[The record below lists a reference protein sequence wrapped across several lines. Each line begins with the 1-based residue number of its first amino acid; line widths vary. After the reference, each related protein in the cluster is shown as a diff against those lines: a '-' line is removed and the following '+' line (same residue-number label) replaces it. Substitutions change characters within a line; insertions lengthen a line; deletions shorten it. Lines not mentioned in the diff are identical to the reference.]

1 MFYIQQKI
9 NSYCLPATRE
19 NFLQVIDNPFVE
31 ETINKIRNVQ
41 KKMDEAQARGDKK
54 AVLKLHDQKGNLKKS
69 LPAWLFCVSHIEKTE
84 RKPFGKPMMAA
95 WRKAEQARLNGLVF
109 LDIDGIEEPAKAFAK
124 VVEAHKASPSGDGFE
139 GGTPSWCG
147 NFCKQYGILF
157 VHVTPSGKGLRFVFK
172 ADPERGNLADNQTWL
187 SDVLGMEMDEVCKD
201 SVRISFG
208 CSRRDIIY
216 IELENLLN
224 YENEEFETKFG
235 DEYRKGNSAPTHDG
249 AAGANGTDNKTA
261 HGNGKGSGEGN
272 NLDASA
278 SAEEGEKT
286 AIELLE
292 KDEYG
297 NPVYRGVPYKD
308 IADAWLFSTLGHLP
322 AVGERNSAYYALV
335 QGCMRYICDFNEDMV
350 VAATPDYGL
359 SEQERRTCARSAIGS
374 RRYAAMPRKLVEFLE
389 GMGVAKNADGEA
401 SGIRKGDDDASG
413 LAQWDFE
420 AWTKRFA
427 PWFESPV
434 WAPVCSV
441 LPRYSRLNGI
451 LAAGSMFGTLLSG
464 CRLQN
469 WYDGSDLSLTYMT
482 YIIGDAGTG
491 KGDYRELDRL
501 IMEPL
506 RLEDARGRKAEE
518 NYQAEMKRLALAK
531 AKKED
536 IPEEKHFPVRY
547 LPTDTTLKQKL
558 ERCMDAI
565 NLFGTQQR
573 QVACYN
579 FESELSS
586 KINYEKSSWNSS
598 QDFDKKSFDCE
609 LTGSESRSAM
619 TRNGLVP
626 AFFNFVVTGTP
637 DSLQKKITPRN
648 CLDGLPTRLI
658 MGVQYGQRYE
668 MLKRQARRRSDK
680 DSNWLRTVGCRL
692 LRCGWDVN
700 LEQRVAVPKRWQPFL
715 GKSTS
720 FADALYYWGQQK
732 AFALSLEDDRLG
744 DYFRKRPPLI
754 AVRLAAVDAILNS
767 LDTFEETGKLNL
779 KFSSIELALNL
790 ADYIFESQLWFFGKL
805 VEDALNGVPAQVVNK
820 RSMKRIEAFNS
831 LGETFSAE
839 DVMDFLNILK
849 KSAQN
854 IITTWAKEN
863 YVERISK
870 NKFKKLVKIIV

>member
-1 MFYIQQKI
+1 
-9 NSYCLPATRE
+9 
-19 NFLQVIDNPFVE
+19 
-31 ETINKIRNVQ
+31 
-41 KKMDEAQARGDKK
+41 
-54 AVLKLHDQKGNLKKS
+54 
-69 LPAWLFCVSHIEKTE
+69 
-84 RKPFGKPMMAA
+84 
-95 WRKAEQARLNGLVF
+95 
-109 LDIDGIEEPAKAFAK
+109 
-124 VVEAHKASPSGDGFE
+124 
-139 GGTPSWCG
+139 
-147 NFCKQYGILF
+147 
-157 VHVTPSGKGLRFVFK
+157 
-172 ADPERGNLADNQTWL
+172 
-187 SDVLGMEMDEVCKD
+187 
-201 SVRISFG
+201 
-208 CSRRDIIY
+208 
-216 IELENLLN
+216 
-224 YENEEFETKFG
+224 
-235 DEYRKGNSAPTHDG
+235 
-249 AAGANGTDNKTA
+249 
-261 HGNGKGSGEGN
+261 
-272 NLDASA
+272 
-278 SAEEGEKT
+278 
-286 AIELLE
+286 
-292 KDEYG
+292 
-297 NPVYRGVPYKD
+297 
-308 IADAWLFSTLGHLP
+308 
-322 AVGERNSAYYALV
+322 
-335 QGCMRYICDFNEDMV
+335 MRYICDFNEDMV

-401 SGIRKGDDDASG
+401 SGIRKGDDDASE

-427 PWFESPV
+427 PWLESPV

-637 DSLQKKITPRN
+637 DALQKKITLSN

-658 MGVQYGQRYE
+658 MGVQWGQKYQ
-668 MLKRQARRRSDK
+668 MLKRESRRRPEK
-680 DSNWLRTVGCRL
+680 DRDWLRTVGNRL

-700 LEQRVAVPKRWQPFL
+700 LEQRVAVPKRWQSFL

-754 AVRLAAVDAILNS
+754 AVRLAAVDAIMNS
-767 LDTFEETGKLNL
+767 LDTFEESGKLNL

-805 VEDALNGVPAQVVNK
+805 VEDALNGVPVQGGNK

-831 LGETFSAE
+831 LGENFTTNE
-839 DVMDFLNILK
+839 VMNILNLVRASAHNLVSKWK
-849 KSAQN
+849 KDG
-854 IITTWAKEN
+854 
-863 YVERISK
+863 YVEKVST
-870 NKFKKLVKIIV
+870 NTYKKLVKIMLK

>member
-1 MFYIQQKI
+1 
-9 NSYCLPATRE
+9 
-19 NFLQVIDNPFVE
+19 VE
-31 ETINKIRNVQ
+31 ETINKIRSVQ

-54 AVLKLHDQKGNLKKS
+54 AVLKLHDQKGELKKS

-109 LDIDGIEEPAKAFAK
+109 LDIDGIDEPAKAFAK

-139 GGTPSWCG
+139 GESPSWCG
-147 NFCKQYGILF
+147 DFCKQYGILF

-187 SDVLGMEMDEVCKD
+187 SDVLGMKMDEVCKD

-208 CSRRDIIY
+208 CTRRDIIY

-224 YENEEFETKFG
+224 YENKEFEKQFG
-235 DEYRKGNSAPTHDG
+235 EAYRKGNSQPL
-249 AAGANGTDNKTA
+249 A
-261 HGNGKGSGEGN
+261 HPQPPRGGETTPHQLPRGGEQEPAETPSPSGEDGWGV
-272 NLDASA
+272 S
-278 SAEEGEKT
+278 
-286 AIELLE
+286 
-292 KDEYG
+292 
-297 NPVYRGVPYKD
+297 YRGVPYKD

-389 GMGVAKNADGEA
+389 GMGITQNASGEA

-565 NLFGTQQR
+565 NLFGTEQR

-637 DSLQKKITPRN
+637 DALQKKITLSN

-658 MGVQYGQRYE
+658 MGVQWGQKYQ
-668 MLKRQARRRSDK
+668 MLKRESRRRPEK
-680 DSNWLRTVGCRL
+680 DRDWLRTVGNRL

-700 LEQRVAVPKRWQPFL
+700 LEQRVTVPKRWQSFL

-754 AVRLAAVDAILNS
+754 AVRLAAVDAIMNS
-767 LDTFEETGKLNL
+767 LDTFEESGKLNL

-805 VEDALNGVPAQVVNK
+805 VEDALNGVPVQGGNK

-831 LGETFSAE
+831 LGENFTTNE
-839 DVMDFLNILK
+839 VMNILNLVRASAHNLVSKWK
-849 KSAQN
+849 K
-854 IITTWAKEN
+854 EG
-863 YVERISK
+863 YVEKVST
-870 NKFKKLVKIIV
+870 NTYKKLVKIMLK

>member
-1 MFYIQQKI
+1 M
-9 NSYCLPATRE
+9 
-19 NFLQVIDNPFVE
+19 E
-31 ETINKIRNVQ
+31 ETINKIRSVQ

-54 AVLKLHDQKGNLKKS
+54 AVLKLHDQKGELKKS
-69 LPAWLFCVSHIEKTE
+69 LPAWLFCVNFIEKTE

-109 LDIDGIEEPAKAFAK
+109 LDIDGIDEPAKAFAK

-139 GGTPSWCG
+139 GESPSWCG
-147 NFCKQYGILF
+147 DFCKHYGILL

-172 ADPERGNLADNQTWL
+172 ADPGRGNLADNQAWL
-187 SDVLGMEMDEVCKD
+187 ASVLGMQMDAVCKD

-208 CSRRDIIY
+208 CTRRDIIY

-224 YENEEFETKFG
+224 YDNEEFEKQFG
-235 DEYRKGNSAPTHDG
+235 EAYRKGNSQPQAPPQPLPKGGEQEAESEQKASPFGGGLEG
-249 AAGANGTDNKTA
+249 AP
-261 HGNGKGSGEGN
+261 S
-272 NLDASA
+272 
-278 SAEEGEKT
+278 
-286 AIELLE
+286 
-292 KDEYG
+292 
-297 NPVYRGVPYKD
+297 YRGVPYKD
-308 IADAWLFSTLGHLP
+308 IADAWMCAEYGHLP
-322 AVGERNSAYYALV
+322 AVGERNAAYYALV

-350 VAATPDYGL
+350 LAATPDYGL
-359 SEQERRTCARSAIGS
+359 SEQERRTCARSAIGA
-374 RRYAAMPRKLVEFLE
+374 RRYAAIPRKLVAFLE
-389 GMGVAKNADGEA
+389 TVGVASTENQK
-401 SGIRKGDDDASG
+401 GIRRSNENASG
-413 LAQWDFE
+413 LADWDFE
-420 AWTKRFA
+420 GWTKRFA

-464 CRLQN
+464 CRLLN
-469 WYDGSDLSLTYMT
+469 WYDGSDLALTYMT

-518 NYQAEMKRLALAK
+518 NYQAEMKRLQMAK
-531 AKKED
+531 AKKDD

-558 ERCMDAI
+558 ERCMDAL
-565 NLFGTQQR
+565 NTFGTEQR
-573 QVACYN
+573 QGACYN

-609 LTGSESRSAM
+609 LTGSESRSSM

-637 DSLQKKITPRN
+637 DALQKKITLRN

-658 MGVQYGQRYE
+658 MGVQWGQKYQ
-668 MLKRQARRRSDK
+668 MLKREMRRRPDK
-680 DSNWLRTVGCRL
+680 DSDWLRTVGNRL

-700 LEQRVAVPKRWQPFL
+700 LEQRVAVPKRWQDHL

-720 FADALYYWGQQK
+720 FADALYYWGKQK
-732 AFALSLEDDRLG
+732 AFALSLEDDSLG

-754 AVRLAAVDAILNS
+754 AVRLAAVDAIMNS

-805 VEDALNGVPAQVVNK
+805 VEDALNGVPVQGGNK

-831 LGETFSAE
+831 LGENFTTNE
-839 DVMDFLNILK
+839 VMNILNLVRASAHNLVSKWK
-849 KSAQN
+849 K
-854 IITTWAKEN
+854 EG
-863 YVERISK
+863 YVEKVST
-870 NKFKKLVKIIV
+870 NTYKKLVKIMLK